1 MRTYLHITWAFNH
14 WYWSEEGIDW
24 YSSKEFHYA

>member
-1 MRTYLHITWAFNH
+1 MSLHITWAFNH
-14 WYWSEEGIDW
+14 WYWSEDGVDW